1 MHWGSVNQYSRIA
14 VKHVATFRSVVVRCE
29 HRKCACRQICENL
42 VVICADELALRFKL
56 RANLRPVLRPS
67 SYAAILLRRRQ
78 SGAIRRGGR
87 VLDWPPLQA
96 VTAMLVTRS
105 GDVVLGL
112 CKRVN
117 ETFLLC
123 TSLRCRNCLY
133 CNKYERRRSLQ
144 SLALNTPSQRH
155 QLCPRVRP
163 RCSYGNTLD

>member
-1 MHWGSVNQYSRIA
+1 M
-14 VKHVATFRSVVVRCE
+14 KHVATFRSFVVRCE
-29 HRKCACRQICENL
+29 HRKCASRQICENL
-42 VVICADELALRFKL
+42 VVICVDELALRFKL

-67 SYAAILLRRRQ
+67 SYAAILRRRQ
-78 SGAIRRGGR
+78 SGVTRPGGR
-87 VLDWPPLQA
+87 VLAWPLLQA
-96 VTAMLVTRS
+96 VAAMLVTRS

-112 CKRVN
+112 RKRVN

-133 CNKYERRRSLQ
+133 CNKYERGRSLQ

-155 QLCPRVRP
+155 QRCPRVRP